1 MARPVQHRQD
11 AVRRLGEVFRQ
22 HGYEGA
28 SLTEITAG
36 TGLGKGSLYNFFPG
50 GKEEMASAVLA
61 DIDGWFADAIFR
73 PLRQDPD
80 PAVAI
85 ALMIDGVAAYF
96 DGGGRVCLVGVFAL
110 GQVRDRFA
118 DRVQGYFA
126 EWTDALAAALARG
139 GRPPDQARDLA
150 EDAVLAIQG
159 ALVLARAV
167 DDRGVFT
174 RALDR
179 LRGRLAPVEG
189 DG

>member
-1 MARPVQHRQD
+1 MARLVQERRD

-28 SLTEITAG
+28 SLALITAG

-50 GKEEMASAVLA
+50 GKEEMAAAVLD
-61 DIDGWFADAIFR
+61 DIDGWFAEAIFR

-80 PAVAI
+80 PAGAVAG
-85 ALMIDGVAAYF
+85 MIDGVAAYF

-110 GQVRDRFA
+110 GEVRDRFA
-118 DRVQGYFA
+118 ERVQGYFA
-126 EWTDALAAALARG
+126 EWTAALAAALVRG
-139 GRPPDQARDLA
+139 GRAPAIAGDLA

-167 DDRGVFT
+167 DDRAVFG

-179 LRGRLAPVEG
+179 LRTRLAPMQG
-189 DG
+189 AG